1 MNTRSP
7 IDVLRAGLADLD
19 ARDLTRR
26 RRIADTPCAPRIRID
41 GRNLVAFASN
51 DYLGLANH
59 PDLVEALAD
68 GARRYGV
75 GSGGSHLLGGHSR
88 AHALLEDTLA
98 EYCGGFAR
106 QPRALTF
113 STGYMANLAM
123 LTALAGPGA
132 TIYSDALN
140 HASLIDG
147 ARLARADVRVYPH
160 ADTAA
165 LGAMLAADECGGE
178 EMHRDERDGNGR
190 GNSNGNGNGAK
201 IIVTDAVFS
210 MDGDIAPLADL
221 LALAEQH
228 QAWLVVDDAHG
239 FGVQGQDGAGSVA
252 ALGLRSSLLIYM
264 GTLGKAA
271 GTAGAF
277 VVAEDAVI
285 EWLIQRAR
293 TYVFTTAAAPALAH
307 ATLRSIAI
315 MRSDEGA
322 ARRARLNAHI
332 ETIRTQLGRSMGSS
346 WAAATSTTFADHD
359 KASAGIVPGAA
370 AAVPASISAQGLR
383 VTTLAAPGNA
393 MRLPSSHT
401 AIQPILVGENHAA
414 LALAERLLTHGF
426 WVPAVRPP
434 TVPAGTARL
443 RLSLSAAHEA
453 AEIEHLC
460 EVLFA

>member
-7 IDVLRAGLADLD
+7 IDVLRAGLADLH

-26 RRIADTPCAPRIRID
+26 RRIVDTPCAPRIRID
-41 GRNLVAFASN
+41 GRDLVAFASN

-123 LTALAGPGA
+123 LTALAGRGA

-178 EMHRDERDGNGR
+178 GLGAGTHLDKPYGGGRCDDHGNGN
-190 GNSNGNGNGAK
+190 GNSNSNSNGNGNGVK

-239 FGVQGQDGAGSVA
+239 FGVQGQDGAGSIA
-252 ALGLRSSLLIYM
+252 ALGLQSSLLIYM

-293 TYVFTTAAAPALAH
+293 TYIFTTAAAPALAH
-307 ATLRSIAI
+307 ATIHSIAI

-332 ETIRTQLGRSMGSS
+332 ETIRMQLGRSMDAS
-346 WAAATSTTFADHD
+346 WAPTDMT
-359 KASAGIVPGAA
+359 P
-370 AAVPASISAQGLR
+370 
-383 VTTLAAPGNA
+383 
-393 MRLPSSHT
+393 LPSSHT